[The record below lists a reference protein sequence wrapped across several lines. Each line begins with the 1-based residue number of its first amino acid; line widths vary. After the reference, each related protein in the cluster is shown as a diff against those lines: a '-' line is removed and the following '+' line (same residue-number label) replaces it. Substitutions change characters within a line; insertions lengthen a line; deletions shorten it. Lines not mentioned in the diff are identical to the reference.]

1 MSYKAGIVYDLNKNI
16 KDLEINTGFIMG
28 LNDVLLYWMT
38 NILPDVAK
46 LPATLEKFKTI
57 ITSDDPSKEHVTL
70 SSEEKMLYTLYALQ
84 MLLKQKAKEQNLEV
98 ESKTEVTEEN
108 LKEYLSSF
116 VDQTLDKNKDPKA
129 ALSDIMNVIDS
140 KSS

>member
-1 MSYKAGIVYDLNKNI
+1 MSYKNGIVYDLTKNI

-28 LNDVLLYWMT
+28 LNDILLYWMT

-57 ITSDDPSKEHVTL
+57 ITSEDPSKEHVTL
-70 SSEEKMLYTLYALQ
+70 SVEEKMLYTLYALQ
-84 MLLKQKAKEQNLEV
+84 MLFKQKAKEQNLEL
-98 ESKTEVTEEN
+98 ESKTEVTEKD

-116 VDQTLDKNKDPKA
+116 VDQTVDGNKDPKS
-129 ALSDIMNVIDS
+129 ALSDIMTVING

>member
-1 MSYKAGIVYDLNKNI
+1 MAYKNAILYDLTKNI

-57 ITSDDPSKEHVTL
+57 ITSEDPSKEHVTL
-70 SSEEKMLYTLYALQ
+70 SVEEKMLYTLYALQ

-98 ESKTEVTEEN
+98 ESTTEVTEAN
-108 LKEYLSSF
+108 LKDYLAEF
-116 VDQTLDKNKDPKA
+116 VEKTATDGKNSKGTITDIMSVIKNK
-129 ALSDIMNVIDS
+129 
-140 KSS
+140 SS

>member
-1 MSYKAGIVYDLNKNI
+1 
-16 KDLEINTGFIMG
+16 MG
-28 LNDVLLYWMT
+28 LNDILLYWMT

-57 ITSDDPSKEHVTL
+57 ITSKDPSKEHVTL
-70 SSEEKMLYTLYALQ
+70 SVEEKMLYTLYALQ
-84 MLLKQKAKEQNLEV
+84 MLLKQKAKEQNLEI
-98 ESKTEVTEEN
+98 ESKTEVTEKD

-116 VDQTLDKNKDPKA
+116 VNQNEDGNKDPKS
-129 ALSDIMNVIDS
+129 ALSDIMTVING

>member
-1 MSYKAGIVYDLNKNI
+1 MSYKNGIVYDLTKNI

-28 LNDVLLYWMT
+28 LNDILLYWMT

-57 ITSDDPSKEHVTL
+57 ITSEDPSKEHITL
-70 SSEEKMLYTLYALQ
+70 SVEEKMLYTLYALQ
-84 MLLKQKAKEQNLEV
+84 MLLKQKAKEQNLEL

-108 LKEYLSSF
+108 LKEYLASF
-116 VDQTLDKNKDPKA
+116 VDKTIDGNKDPKS
-129 ALSDIMNVIDS
+129 ALSDIMTVINN

>member
-1 MSYKAGIVYDLNKNI
+1 MSYKNGIVYDLTKNI

-28 LNDVLLYWMT
+28 LNDILLYWMT

-57 ITSDDPSKEHVTL
+57 ITSEDPSKEHVTL
-70 SSEEKMLYTLYALQ
+70 SVEEKMLYTLYALQ
-84 MLLKQKAKEQNLEV
+84 MLFKQKAKEQNLEL
-98 ESKTEVTEEN
+98 ESKTEVTEKD
-108 LKEYLSSF
+108 LKEYPSSF
-116 VDQTLDKNKDPKA
+116 VDQTVDGNKDPKS
-129 ALSDIMNVIDS
+129 ALSDIMTVING

>member
-1 MSYKAGIVYDLNKNI
+1 MTYKNAIVYDLTKNI

-38 NILPDVAK
+38 NVLPDVAK

-57 ITSDDPSKEHVTL
+57 ITSKDPSKEHVTL
-70 SSEEKMLYTLYALQ
+70 SVEEKMLYTLYALQ
-84 MLLKQKAKEQNLEV
+84 MLLKQKAKEQNLELDS
-98 ESKTEVTEEN
+98 EKEVTEKD

-116 VDQTLDKNKDPKA
+116 VNQTEDGNKDPKST
-129 ALSDIMNVIDS
+129 LSDIMTVINS